1 MCLRIPAGKVAAL
14 VGPSGGG
21 KSTVVNLLERFYDVQ
36 QGAVTIDGVA
46 VATMD
51 PSWLREQIGL
61 GRQEP
66 QLFCATISENIAFGV
81 PSARMRDVI
90 AAAKRA
96 NAHDFIMGF
105 PDGYDTLVGER
116 GVRLSGG
123 QKQRIAIARALLKD
137 PKVLLL
143 DEVRGSCAWSVCV
156 CTFLNMHARCGTQ
169 ATSALDAESEH
180 LVQEALDRLM
190 VGRTVLIIAHRL
202 STVKNDDK
210 VMVLDGGVVQACGPH
225 DELMQTSPLY
235 VYAVSSVSACVRRC
249 VFLNHRLVLPAMQS

>member
-61 GRQEP
+61 VRQEP

-143 DEVRGSCAWSVCV
+143 DEVRGSCAWSLCVCV
-156 CTFLNMHARCGTQ
+156 YLPQHACTC
-169 ATSALDAESEH
+169 
-180 LVQEALDRLM
+180 V
-190 VGRTVLIIAHRL
+190 
-202 STVKNDDK
+202 
-210 VMVLDGGVVQACGPH
+210 
-225 DELMQTSPLY
+225 
-235 VYAVSSVSACVRRC
+235 VRRQPRRWTQR
-249 VFLNHRLVLPAMQS
+249 VSTWFKKPSSG